1 MNRQITRV
9 AVIAMVLLAA
19 LILGT
24 TYWQAWAA
32 PGLADRQ
39 DNSIQRVAEF
49 QIDRGKIIAGDG
61 TTVLADN
68 VKRKVDGKDL
78 FFRRYPQHGLAAH
91 IVGYST
97 TVRSRAGLEA
107 SQNDFLTGSNTNLS
121 TVLDTTFDKLKGT
134 TIQGND
140 LHLTLQPDAQR
151 VALNALGGKCG
162 AAVAI
167 EPKTGRVLVAVS
179 SPTYDPNL
187 IEGNFE
193 EAAKPKFGCP
203 PLLNRAAAGLY
214 TPGSTFKVV
223 TASAALDSG
232 RFTPSSTFF
241 DPGYCIE
248 YGDRVNNYD
257 TSSPFGTVTLAQAM
271 QHSIN
276 SVFCNIGKALGG
288 LRIVSKMK
296 RFGFYSVPPL
306 ETPVNERAIS
316 GLYNNKGRLVDPKS
330 ESQVDPGRLAFGQGP
345 ETGEPRLTPL
355 QMAMVAATIANGGM
369 VPRPYVVER
378 VVAPDGSEVTATK
391 PDTLGRAVSREPRR
405 RDGADDGGGSPRRNR
420 DGRANPGHPSRRQ
433 DRNRRERGRRHEHDL
448 LHGLRSRRQPA
459 RGSRRH
465 PRAPERDRR
474 HDGGA
479 DRQADHG
486 SADPVTTFDTLINML
501 FDGRYRI
508 VRKLGSG
515 GMADVY
521 LAEDE
526 ELGRRIAIKILNDR
540 HANDESFVERFRREA
555 KNAAGLS
562 HPNIVSIYD
571 RGEAEGTYYIAMEYL
586 DGRSLKELVVARGPL
601 PIPDA
606 IDATRQVLAALRFA
620 HRKGVVHRDI
630 KPHNVMADAD
640 GRLKVTDFGIARAGV
655 SQMTEAGSIIGT
667 AQYLSPE
674 QARGAPVDQRS
685 DLYSVGVVL
694 YEMLTGTTPFSGESP
709 VEIAMKHLS
718 DPPRPPSV
726 ERPDIPPDL
735 DMIVLRALAKNPDDR
750 FQTAEEMDAEL
761 ERVSR
766 GVGVTTETA
775 DAATAVLSGAA
786 LARRADLD
794 HPASQAAGHD
804 AAGVPIRRATATPPS
819 RLAVAARAA
828 ARRPGRSRR
837 LVRLRPDPGS
847 LGGGSTASV
856 PFVVGQREDLA
867 VQNILEK
874 GLELEVHRE
883 PHETV
888 KVGVVFEQSPDGGVR
903 VDKGGVVDIRVSTG
917 PPRVEVPD
925 VVGRSRDDA
934 IAALT
939 EAKLK
944 AKPATSSRRR
954 KRTPSSPSSRCRA
967 AW

>member
-1 MNRQITRV
+1 
-9 AVIAMVLLAA
+9 
-19 LILGT
+19 
-24 TYWQAWAA
+24 
-32 PGLADRQ
+32 
-39 DNSIQRVAEF
+39 
-49 QIDRGKIIAGDG
+49 
-61 TTVLADN
+61 
-68 VKRKVDGKDL
+68 
-78 FFRRYPQHGLAAH
+78 
-91 IVGYST
+91 
-97 TVRSRAGLEA
+97 
-107 SQNDFLTGSNTNLS
+107 
-121 TVLDTTFDKLKGT
+121 
-134 TIQGND
+134 
-140 LHLTLQPDAQR
+140 
-151 VALNALGGKCG
+151 
-162 AAVAI
+162 
-167 EPKTGRVLVAVS
+167 
-179 SPTYDPNL
+179 
-187 IEGNFE
+187 
-193 EAAKPKFGCP
+193 
-203 PLLNRAAAGLY
+203 
-214 TPGSTFKVV
+214 
-223 TASAALDSG
+223 
-232 RFTPSSTFF
+232 
-241 DPGYCIE
+241 
-248 YGDRVNNYD
+248 
-257 TSSPFGTVTLAQAM
+257 
-271 QHSIN
+271 
-276 SVFCNIGKALGG
+276 
-288 LRIVSKMK
+288 
-296 RFGFYSVPPL
+296 
-306 ETPVNERAIS
+306 
-316 GLYNNKGRLVDPKS
+316 
-330 ESQVDPGRLAFGQGP
+330 
-345 ETGEPRLTPL
+345 
-355 QMAMVAATIANGGM
+355 
-369 VPRPYVVER
+369 
-378 VVAPDGSEVTATK
+378 
-391 PDTLGRAVSREPRR
+391 
-405 RDGADDGGGSPRRNR
+405 
-420 DGRANPGHPSRRQ
+420 
-433 DRNRRERGRRHEHDL
+433 
-448 LHGLRSRRQPA
+448 
-459 RGSRRH
+459 
-465 PRAPERDRR
+465 
-474 HDGGA
+474 
-479 DRQADHG
+479 
-486 SADPVTTFDTLINML
+486 VTTFDTLINML

-726 ERPDIPPDL
+726 ERSDIPPDL
-735 DMIVLRALAKNPDDR
+735 DMIVLRALAKDPDDR

-766 GVGVTTETA
+766 GAGVTTETA

-786 LARRADLD
+786 LAAAQTSIIPPRRP
-794 HPASQAAGHD
+794 PAATRPGYRYAEPPPRRRPVWPWLL
-804 AAGVPIRRATATPPS
+804 ALLLVVMAGVAGWYAFGQIQ
-819 RLAVAARAA
+819 
-828 ARRPGRSRR
+828 
-837 LVRLRPDPGS
+837 DS
-847 LGGGSTASV
+847 LGGESTASV
-856 PFVVGQREDLA
+856 PFVVAQREDLA

-874 GLELEVHRE
+874 GLEPQVHRE

-888 KVGVVFEQSPDGGVR
+888 KIGEVFEQSPDGGVR

-925 VVGRSRDDA
+925 VVGESREEA
-934 IAALT
+934 VAALT

-944 AKPATSSRRR
+944 FKIRDVFSKEEENTVIAQFPLPGRMVVQGTTVQINISKGVQPLTVPNVVGQQYDSAAGQLQGQGFAVARRDVDSSQPKDTVIDQQPKGGGSLARGGTVILYVSKGPKESTIPDVTSQDEASATAALEQSGFAVDVQEQDTTDENQDGIVLSQDPPGGTRAKPGTTVTIVVGRLV
-954 KRTPSSPSSRCRA
+954 PLD
-967 AW
+967 